1 MTKTPL
7 MIKTDSQYSIK
18 CVFFYHNSK
27 RNRPP
32 FVVGFQSWLKG
43 WERNN
48 FKTAQGH
55 PVKNR
60 DLIRYIQTLID
71 FRGQYGQRIRLMYVK
86 GHAGIAG
93 NEAADALANRG
104 VLFPVEAERD
114 WKSLRT
120 DLLRKMDEISNADAQ
135 RVEMEEV
142 VDIESESRKLRKVG
156 SAGIRKKSTLS
167 SSHVKDTM
175 ASTSSPSS
183 PSQNNGSKHN
193 VEPTS
198 HPAIVPLIPV
208 EPDVTELEVVII
220 FSVFS
225 ANLTDLRAVICK
237 LSTE

>member
-1 MTKTPL
+1 M
-7 MIKTDSQYSIK
+7 
-18 CVFFYHNSK
+18 
-27 RNRPP
+27 
-32 FVVGFQSWLKG
+32 
-43 WERNN
+43 
-48 FKTAQGH
+48 
-55 PVKNR
+55 KNR

-71 FRGQYGQRIRLMYVK
+71 FRGQYGQRIRLIYVK

-135 RVEMEEV
+135 QVEV
-142 VDIESESRKLRKVG
+142 GDANVDVERESRKLRKVG

-175 ASTSSPSS
+175 TSTSSPSS
-183 PSQNNGSKHN
+183 LSQSH
-193 VEPTS
+193 VELTNHS
-198 HPAIVPLIPV
+198 AIVPLIPV
-208 EPDVTELEVVII
+208 KLDDIELEVVII

-225 ANLTDLRAVICK
+225 AELTEL
-237 LSTE
+237 

>member
-1 MTKTPL
+1 MYVSL
-7 MIKTDSQYSIK
+7 
-18 CVFFYHNSK
+18 SK
-27 RNRPP
+27 LKEDILP
-32 FVVGFQSWLKG
+32 FAVGFQSWLKG

-48 FKTAQGH
+48 FKTAQGQ

-60 DLIRYIQTLID
+60 DLIRYVQSLID

-104 VLFPVEAERD
+104 VLFPVEPERD

-120 DLLRKMDEISNADAQ
+120 DVLRKMDEISNANAQ
-135 RVEMEEV
+135 QVDMESAN
-142 VDIESESRKLRKVG
+142 VDIESESRKFSMVG

-183 PSQNNGSKHN
+183 PSRGNGSARN
-193 VEPTS
+193 TELMN
-198 HPAIVPLIPV
+198 HPAIVPLMPV
-208 EPDVTELEVVII
+208 KLDDMELEVVII
-220 FSVFS
+220 FFCI
-225 ANLTDLRAVICK
+225 LRQPHRPTCSYMQAVY
-237 LSTE
+237 

>member
-1 MTKTPL
+1 M
-7 MIKTDSQYSIK
+7 
-18 CVFFYHNSK
+18 
-27 RNRPP
+27 
-32 FVVGFQSWLKG
+32 
-43 WERNN
+43 
-48 FKTAQGH
+48 
-55 PVKNR
+55 KNR

-104 VLFPVEAERD
+104 VLFPVEVERD

-120 DLLRKMDEISNADAQ
+120 DLRRKMDEISNADAQ
-135 RVEMEEV
+135 RVEMEEAN

-167 SSHVKDTM
+167 SSSHVKDTM
-175 ASTSSPSS
+175 ASTPSPSS
-183 PSQNNGSKHN
+183 SPQSNGSKHN
-193 VEPTS
+193 VEPMS

-208 EPDVTELEVVII
+208 EPDAMELEVVTI

-237 LSTE
+237 LSTK

>member
-1 MTKTPL
+1 M
-7 MIKTDSQYSIK
+7 
-18 CVFFYHNSK
+18 
-27 RNRPP
+27 
-32 FVVGFQSWLKG
+32 
-43 WERNN
+43 
-48 FKTAQGH
+48 
-55 PVKNR
+55 KNR

-104 VLFPVEAERD
+104 VLFPVEVERD

-135 RVEMEEV
+135 RVEMEEAN

-156 SAGIRKKSTLS
+156 STGIRKKSTLSS

-183 PSQNNGSKHN
+183 SPQSNGSKHN
-193 VEPTS
+193 VEPMS

-208 EPDVTELEVVII
+208 EPDAMELEVVTI

-237 LSTE
+237 LSTK